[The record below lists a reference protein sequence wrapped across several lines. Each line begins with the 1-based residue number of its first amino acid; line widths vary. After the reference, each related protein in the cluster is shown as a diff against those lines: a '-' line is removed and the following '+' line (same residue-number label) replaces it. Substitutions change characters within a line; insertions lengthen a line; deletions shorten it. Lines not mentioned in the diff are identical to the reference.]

1 MCGNFGLLRLG
12 GAHTMKS
19 KQDSRGIYFGKS
31 CKTSKLPDDLD
42 RSLSASMHEVSRLGG
57 LRISLEANII
67 PHIRGN
73 IDVMGRLLPPL
84 TVLQSQTACTEIR
97 GGQAGGYSTLEYI
110 SSRGQLPHPHS
121 QRLDHQ
127 EGPSSFPIA
136 DTIPPKNMR
145 VRMVARKRHPLAAD
159 LAALYLARGGTI
171 PDEASTITII
181 GHTRFAT
188 SSANIETELHPHEWV
203 PFHEENVWMFDA
215 VQGTFNHSIHVVGL
229 HLSHNGD
236 FDAMEAY
243 SQTMVVEEVGL
254 WLERILHVPNNTRG
268 DSPKVR
274 ADGVSVLTK
283 VDMMCR

>member
-1 MCGNFGLLRLG
+1 MATDPISSNHSDTKKS
-12 GAHTMKS
+12 HTAPIPK
-19 KQDSRGIYFGKS
+19 KQG
-31 CKTSKLPDDLD
+31 
-42 RSLSASMHEVSRLGG
+42 E
-57 LRISLEANII
+57 
-67 PHIRGN
+67 
-73 IDVMGRLLPPL
+73 LLPPL

-97 GGQAGGYSTLEYI
+97 GGQAGGYSTLEYLP
-110 SSRGQLPHPHS
+110 SRGQLPHPHS

-136 DTIPPKNMR
+136 DSIPPKNMR

-203 PFHEENVWMFDA
+203 PFHEENVWLFDA
-215 VQGTFNHSIHVVGL
+215 MQGTFNRSIHVVGL

-274 ADGVSVLTK
+274 SQRGLLDLVI
-283 VDMMCR
+283 